1 MERKQ
6 GFRYRVS
13 LSDLDNKDSMTHP
26 YILPFPVNENDFKD
40 LYQSLTDTR
49 INEVFFSQMGFNY
62 PPVNLDLLTVSF
74 KVSYT
79 YSGLDYTSEKLYFKY
94 VKKNMAKE
102 KVFLPYIKKIFGSS
116 AKIYGFRVTYK

>member
-102 KVFLPYIKKIFGSS
+102 EVFLPYIKKIFGSS

>member
-13 LSDLDNKDSMTHP
+13 LSDMDNKDSMTHP
-26 YILPFPVNENDFKD
+26 YILPFPVNENDFMD
-40 LYQSLTDTR
+40 LYQSLTNVR
-49 INEVFFSQMGFNY
+49 INEIFYSQTGFNY
-62 PPVNLDLLTVSF
+62 PPVNLDLVTVSF
-74 KVSYT
+74 KVSYS
-79 YSGLDYTSEKLYFKY
+79 YSGLDYTSEKLYYKY

-102 KVFLPYIKKIFGSS
+102 QIFLPYIKKIFGNS